1 MPAEVRETVGEIRGV
16 NVRWAHV
23 IVEGHTVEQILSF
36 DIAEAESVY
45 GRPFDDEMDRHIQM
59 GMFAIDRIALSET
72 MHNVASAVSYV
83 LDGKC
88 MRTAKI
94 AHCKDIE
101 PASMGTVLRDGKEV
115 RQEPWSCVPGT
126 PPISHRR
133 LTLPPG
139 AELEEEPDE

>member
-1 MPAEVRETVGEIRGV
+1 MTAEVREKTGQIRDV

-36 DIAEAESVY
+36 NIAEAESVY

-88 MRTAKI
+88 VRTAKI
-94 AHCKDIE
+94 EHCKDTE
-101 PASMGTVLRDGKEV
+101 PATMGTVLRGGREV
-115 RQEPWSCVPGT
+115 YQEPWSCVPGT

-139 AELEEEPDE
+139 SELEEDPDE

>member
-1 MPAEVRETVGEIRGV
+1 MTTEVREEAGEIRGV

-36 DIAEAESVY
+36 NIAEAESIY

-101 PASMGTVLRDGKEV
+101 PAQMRIFQPDGSEV
-115 RQEPWSCVPGT
+115 HQEPWSCVPGT
-126 PPISHRR
+126 PPIPHRR

-139 AELEEEPDE
+139 AALEEEPDE